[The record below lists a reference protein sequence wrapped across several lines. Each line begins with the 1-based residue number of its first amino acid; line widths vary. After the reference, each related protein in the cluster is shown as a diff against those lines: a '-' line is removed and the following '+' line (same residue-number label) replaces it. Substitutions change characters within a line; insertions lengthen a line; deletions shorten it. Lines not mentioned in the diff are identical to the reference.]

1 MRSLLASLLAVCLL
15 GVVNALSATGGRL
28 LVVLDDVADKDKY
41 SQFWGDLQGEHI
53 SIYPV
58 SSV

>member
-1 MRSLLASLLAVCLL
+1 MRSLLASLLAVCLM
-15 GVVNALSATGGRL
+15 GVVSALSATGGRL

-53 SIYPV
+53 
-58 SSV
+58 